1 MNANLKTGLLIV
13 IAAVAGYLAMVLLI
27 TIVQEWIF
35 GGVSYNK
42 SSLWVLALAGLGTFL
57 SALIGGWVAFAI
69 NRYQTKISN
78 IIMSIVVVVETS
90 WLLTTWN
97 ADNPVWFDVLASGSL
112 ILGILL
118 ATKLHFLRIRII

>member
-90 WLLTTWN
+90 WLLTTWK